1 MLDPVVVPMERGRW
15 WSGAKPRARRARV
28 SWLPRTQHGWSG
40 AALAVFLLAALVAEV
55 AHRAAIGH
63 AVCSEHGELTH
74 VAETAAPSAHAP
86 WDGAPRAVPSDKGEP
101 AHEHCALG
109 SVRRDAFDLA
119 LVEPGVALV
128 PPAPVRAAWIPA
140 VEPCERIAVC
150 AAWARGPPAS
160 A

>member
-1 MLDPVVVPMERGRW
+1 MERGRW
-15 WSGAKPRARRARV
+15 WSEAMPRARRARV
-28 SWLPRTQHGWSG
+28 SLLPRTRRSWFG
-40 AALAVFLLAALVAEV
+40 AALAAFLLAALVAEV

-74 VAETAAPSAHAP
+74 VAEAAAPSANTT

-109 SVRRDAFDLA
+109 AVRRDVFDLA

-128 PPAPVRAAWIPA
+128 PPAPARAEWIAA
-140 VEPCERIAVC
+140 VEPLERIAVC
-150 AAWARGPPAS
+150 AAWARGPPS

>member
-1 MLDPVVVPMERGRW
+1 MERGRW

-28 SWLPRTQHGWSG
+28 SLLPRTRRGWFG
-40 AALAVFLLAALVAEV
+40 AALAGLLLAALVADV
-55 AHRAAIGH
+55 AHRAAVGH
-63 AVCSEHGELTH
+63 VICAEHGELTH
-74 VAETAAPSAHAP
+74 VAEAAAPSTSST
-86 WDGAPRAVPSDKGEP
+86 WDGAPRVVPSDHGAA

-109 SVRRDAFDLA
+109 CVRRDGFDLA

-128 PPAPVRAAWIPA
+128 PPAPVRASWISATAPL
-140 VEPCERIAVC
+140 ERVALG